1 MRYISG
7 TSNGGQII
15 GTRANTKVF
24 SIEFHAKLANS
35 AEVTVGDSTVTLSD
49 GMGLEPDDRH
59 SPDFLGADGV
69 RRSVDLRDLYTAVSG
84 SDKVDW
90 AAQVE
95 P

>member
-1 MRYISG
+1 MRYITG
-7 TSNGGQII
+7 TSKGGAII
-15 GTRANTKVF
+15 ETRPDTRVL
-24 SIEFHAKLANS
+24 SVEFHAKLANKKE
-35 AEVTVGDSTVTLSD
+35 ATVGDSTVTLTD

-59 SPDFLGADGV
+59 SPDFLGSDGKQ
-69 RRSVDLRDLYTAVSG
+69 RSVALSELYTAVSG

>member
-7 TSNGGQII
+7 TATSGQII
-15 GTRANTKVF
+15 GSRPNTKVF
-24 SIEFHAKLANS
+24 SIEFHAKLDNAN
-35 AEVTVGDSTVTLSD
+35 EVTVGDSAVTLAD

-59 SPDFLGADGV
+59 SPDFLGVDGTQ
-69 RRSVDLRDLYTAVSG
+69 RSVDLDSLYVATSG